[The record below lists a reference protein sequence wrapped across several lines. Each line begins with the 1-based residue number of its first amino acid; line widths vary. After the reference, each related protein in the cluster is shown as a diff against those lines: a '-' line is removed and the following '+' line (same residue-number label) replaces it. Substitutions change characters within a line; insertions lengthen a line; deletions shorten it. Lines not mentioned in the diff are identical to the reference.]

1 MLGIND
7 YDDQGNLRPGL
18 LIPFLILYL
27 GRYLLY
33 GPISMLASRGN
44 FSYDINFLA
53 IQNPFLFVTSV
64 PPIFLGFLLL
74 AKRLPKDSFRHFVWQ
89 GGREV
94 LLVTS
99 LVQFSVSLIFSLL
112 DKKLGPLIFL
122 SHFFDLVVIFIIVKS
137 YRISIFF
144 SSTNHRST

>member
-7 YDDQGNLRPGL
+7 YDDQGNLKLGL

-44 FSYDINFLA
+44 FSYDMDFLA
-53 IQNPFLFVTSV
+53 IQNPFLFATSV
-64 PPIFLGFLLL
+64 LPIFLGFLFL
-74 AKRLPKDSFRHFVWQ
+74 ARRLPKGSFRLFVWQ
-89 GGREV
+89 RGREV
-94 LLVTS
+94 LVVTS
-99 LVQFSVSLIFSLL
+99 LLQFSVSLIFSVF
-112 DKKLGPLIFL
+112 DKKLVPLIFL
-122 SHFFDLVVIFIIVKS
+122 SHFFDLVVVFIIVKS

-144 SSTNHRST
+144 SSFF